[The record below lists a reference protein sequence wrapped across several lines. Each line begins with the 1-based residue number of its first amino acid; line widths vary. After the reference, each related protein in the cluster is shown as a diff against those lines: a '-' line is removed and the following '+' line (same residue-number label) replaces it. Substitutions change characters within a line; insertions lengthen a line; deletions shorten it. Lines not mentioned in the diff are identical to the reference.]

1 MEGVRI
7 TAGKNKTTRVR
18 FTLPEP
24 DSNEPVILTDLSS
37 EWRTE
42 LRQRFVAESTRRRGG
57 EKVVLT
63 CDPAAPLPAA
73 SIPPGLQMP
82 TADQLNVVWKAAED
96 GGVACHYQAP
106 EVARQH
112 IESKP
117 APPATAPPQ
126 GKVEN
131 AADDVSVPAKATQ
144 KSSESKDAAPEE
156 DRTAPSATA
165 ETSSIPATQRI
176 RSRHRSRRC
185 RRPSRKQHRHH
196 RRRNRRQ
203 TAVRRL
209 PNPQQRSRWVRH
221 HPRNLTLRPT
231 PHAASQHHP
240 RNRLRCAAAPSTTN
254 PRKVPEAKRD
264 EHPKPREESA
274 PSATSSNATS
284 AGQPAVAVTKTEPAP
299 APTASEPAVVQPQ
312 PEQDLQPQPE
322 PPAESRATS
331 SQPAATVAM
340 RHQRAHDVAYGC
352 HCQHRPRNRLRC
364 DCGQSPHR
372 GVAFTGYSGSISPRA
387 PSAANAASES
397 APEAKRDEHPKPR
410 EEPAPSATSSNATS
424 AGQPAVAVTKTE
436 PAPAPAAAEP
446 AAVQPQTEQGL
457 QPQPEPRAEPIPP
470 AAQQHGRAET
480 SVTGASTSTL
490 LVTVAGGDALES
502 QPSLVIAA
510 AKAPAF
516 HDDRV
521 VLQSSVRGLLAR
533 RLEPPLLVSF
543 VSGKRLPMIHFAE
556 SLQKE
561 ERAFRAAHPTLD
573 HDSRWMRFD
582 DTPPRVSIDSAAMN
596 REAAKYN
603 TEATKVF
610 NARQRA
616 MPRNVRFGSV
626 S

>member
-73 SIPPGLQMP
+73 SIPLGLQMP

-106 EVARQH
+106 DVARQH

-117 APPATAPPQ
+117 APPATAPAQ
-126 GKVEN
+126 VKVETV
-131 AADDVSVPAKATQ
+131 ADDVSVPAKATQ
-144 KSSESKDAAPEE
+144 KSNESKDAAPVE

-165 ETSSIPATQRI
+165 ETSSIPGNAT
-176 RSRHRSRRC
+176 
-185 RRPSRKQHRHH
+185 
-196 RRRNRRQ
+196 
-203 TAVRRL
+203 
-209 PNPQQRSRWVRH
+209 NPQPAPVTPVPETKPETTQARSKEEPPADSRATSSQ
-221 HPRNLTLRPT
+221 P
-231 PHAASQHHP
+231 AATVAMGAP
-240 RNRLRCAAAPSTTN
+240 PAAQPDAATHDTA
-254 PRKVPEAKRD
+254 PEAKRD

-274 PSATSSNATS
+274 PSATS
-284 AGQPAVAVTKTEPAP
+284 
-299 APTASEPAVVQPQ
+299 
-312 PEQDLQPQPE
+312 
-322 PPAESRATS
+322 R
-331 SQPAATVAM
+331 
-340 RHQRAHDVAYGC
+340 
-352 HCQHRPRNRLRC
+352 
-364 DCGQSPHR
+364 
-372 GVAFTGYSGSISPRA
+372 
-387 PSAANAASES
+387 
-397 APEAKRDEHPKPR
+397 
-410 EEPAPSATSSNATS
+410 NATS

-490 LVTVAGGDALES
+490 LVTVAGGDAFES

-582 DTPPRVSIDSAAMN
+582 DTPPRVSTDSAAMN